1 MTDEQLAKATR
12 LRDRGGRLTAACGL
26 RAAGG
31 GPVFLEHYLA
41 GPVERAVA
49 AVAEVPIARARVVEV
64 GNLAVAPPGSAREL
78 IAALTEYL
86 VPTPF
91 QWVVFTGGPALR
103 NAFLRLGVPLSHLAH
118 ARIDDL
124 PEDARAHW
132 GTYYDSGPTVCA
144 VEVEASRAALAR
156 RAQHASASVR
166 MSAILAP
173 SRVTRRPHD
182 RACAAWRARG
192 AYVCRAGRGN
202 RTRAAASPARSPVR
216 SRSRRPTRPSGRWST
231 LPHWPRAFRSCRCR
245 GSSRPRSSATRSAM
259 PAWICS

>member
-1 MTDEQLAKATR
+1 VDTQWPKDFLPEIERRGASARGAGRFAPETGLRRSETEAFIAAVFARAHRARIRKFMPLLLG

-49 AVAEVPIARARVVEV
+49 AAAGVPIARARVVEV

-118 ARIDDL
+118 ARIEAL
-124 PEDARAHW
+124 PEDGRAHW
-132 GTYYDSGPTVCA
+132 GTYYDNGPTVCA
-144 VEVEASRAALAR
+144 VEVEAARAALAR
-156 RAQHASASVR
+156 RAQHASASV
-166 MSAILAP
+166 SA
-173 SRVTRRPHD
+173 
-182 RACAAWRARG
+182 
-192 AYVCRAGRGN
+192 
-202 RTRAAASPARSPVR
+202 
-216 SRSRRPTRPSGRWST
+216 
-231 LPHWPRAFRSCRCR
+231 
-245 GSSRPRSSATRSAM
+245 
-259 PAWICS
+259 